1 MLFLPY
7 YNRQD
12 DYEVMREAE
21 SKRQR
26 ERDHLTTS
34 QNICYINQCGII

>member
-7 YNRQD
+7 YTRQD

-26 ERDHLTTS
+26 ERDHLITS